1 MHNGKLGP
9 AGIEAGG
16 GSFDFDGNRADGSS
30 VRAREALG
38 RPVPRVL
45 IG

>member
-9 AGIEAGG
+9 TGIEAGG
-16 GSFDFDGNRADGSS
+16 GSFGFDGDRADGLP